1 MENTA
6 IKAIIID
13 DEERARN
20 SLSTLLREFCPEVN
34 VLAMAANVPEGVL
47 LINKMRPDL
56 VFLDIEMP
64 DYNGFELLGFFREV
78 DFEFIFVTAYNEYAL
93 RAFEVSA
100 VDYLLK
106 PVEIGL
112 LQAAVDKAR
121 KRRFANTMQQRIEVL
136 RDAFAGDELRRIAL
150 SLSDGMVFVEV
161 ADIELLEADG
171 AYTKVVQRDGTS
183 ILVSK
188 KLKVFEDLLLHRP
201 NFARP
206 HRSYIVNLNRIRR
219 YNRGESLLLMD
230 NGTTI
235 PIARDK
241 KQEFDAL
248 LRDRKIAL

>member
-1 MENTA
+1 MDQQE

-20 SLSTLLREFCPEVN
+20 SLATLLREFCPDVT

-47 LINKMRPDL
+47 QINKLRPDL

-93 RAFEVSA
+93 RAFEVAA

-136 RDAFAGDELRRIAL
+136 KEAFGGDELRRIAL

-188 KLKVFEDLLLHRP
+188 KLKVFEDLLLHRI

-230 NGTTI
+230 NGTSI

-248 LRDRKIAL
+248 LKDRKIAL

>member
-47 LINKMRPDL
+47 LINKLRPDL

-241 KQEFDAL
+241 KQEFDTL